1 MRQRGSSPG
10 GALPLLDRASVKHVS
25 RFVQYRVLQG
35 TVPVP
40 VQYRYC
46 TVPLSSTKWAPTY
59 NSYRGEPV
67 QTPGEPGHTRGCRV
81 CRVNVHTGHTRDT
94 RAHTGTPITKT
105 NLTTITTRTTARRPR
120 NRGRL
125 NSRSPGADRSS
136 VASPRPTQI
145 SDQEAAPS
153 EPDPAAT
160 RSQSASPI
168 KAVGQCT
175 ITHRPIIK
183 CLECYRR
190 LPHPR
195 LSFRW

>member
-1 MRQRGSSPG
+1 LSPHDLPRLDVRQRGSSPG

-25 RFVQYRVLQG
+25 RFVQYCK
-35 TVPVP
+35 
-40 VQYRYC
+40 VQYRYRYN
-46 TVPLSSTKWAPTY
+46 TGTALYRYRAQKWAPTY

-120 NRGRL
+120 NSGRL

-168 KAVGQCT
+168 KAVGQYT
-175 ITHRPIIK
+175 I
-183 CLECYRR
+183 
-190 LPHPR
+190 
-195 LSFRW
+195 